1 MALDGPILHNPPQA
15 VVAQVLVLK
24 RVIEDKN
31 NYLLTC
37 LENFHIKV
45 AEGFQVI
52 AIEILDDLGVLIA
65 L

>member
-1 MALDGPILHNPPQA
+1 MQGVRSSSPLDSIFRKARRKAGLF
-15 VVAQVLVLK
+15 VVWLFWLV
-24 RVIEDKN
+24 
-31 NYLLTC
+31 YC

-45 AEGFQVI
+45 AEGLEVI